1 MPSDIP
7 EPDWRRFK
15 EIHQKLLDRYCRQ
28 ILEEAAD
35 VCGSADGTSH
45 DQYLQLYKLIHERD
59 KQMAHGFNDFR
70 RSTAVMQLAIMRRMK
85 LLTDEELRLFSEQTR
100 NRVEGIASL

>member
-28 ILEEAAD
+28 ILEEAAA
-35 VCGSADGTSH
+35 VCGSA
-45 DQYLQLYKLIHERD
+45 
-59 KQMAHGFNDFR
+59 
-70 RSTAVMQLAIMRRMK
+70 
-85 LLTDEELRLFSEQTR
+85 
-100 NRVEGIASL
+100 EGIASL